1 MRCLW
6 YSKIDPKTASYLV
19 LDFGFSFDYKLHAR
33 LVHQT
38 DLPAFKS
45 ILSNIR
51 QKDCTERSIE
61 C

>member
-6 YSKIDPKTASYLV
+6 HSKIDLKTASYLV

-38 DLPAFKS
+38 EPS
-45 ILSNIR
+45 GI
-51 QKDCTERSIE
+51 
-61 C
+61 